1 MNKTMAWGE
10 VTGWQESILYRASGA
25 GAGHMWPIDGL
36 LHWDNCVADR
46 TARCAAT
53 QQSVVV
59 SSCRVQISTD
69 RACVWLPYTRLD
81 SQRSCFSGEPT
92 LNRYNQNWNGN
103 YNLPE
108 TTHELRHHC
117 RTFNTYA
124 RLPGF
129 RGVLTV
135 QPNTAHK
142 IQEPHTPL
150 ILLQDD
156 GRTEGRHWTAKSE
169 REYITHSHGSAR
181 VL

>member
-1 MNKTMAWGE
+1 MNKTMARGE

-92 LNRYNQNWNGN
+92 LNRYNQNCNGN

-142 IQEPHTPL
+142 NSGTPHSFN
-150 ILLQDD
+150 IVA
-156 GRTEGRHWTAKSE
+156 GRRTDRRASLNSE
-169 REYITHSHGSAR
+169 KWERIYHTLAR
-181 VL
+181 